1 MNPRVPFL
9 AIATRIVSRGKI
21 WLNYER
27 LTRAALRHQE
37 SACWVVHYAST
48 VGVNVLNAQRK
59 CTAYNATQRAWQ
71 NTVNSCRVCNAQ
83 CAWSTLHGISVN
95 LTRLAFYVMIIG
107 PGCVHGPMHT
117 HTQLLGDDD
126 DYNNYNGDHVFIA
139 IIRNNLS
146 FLCHPSFLS
155 MEFQT
160 SIVRRQNWYCHC
172 TMQVKVFLKLCWAL
186 ATGIINHHP
195 PERNMLSIF
204 GQSSPTSWSGRS

>member
-1 MNPRVPFL
+1 MAKYSEFKSSVQCTVCMKH
-9 AIATRIVSRGKI
+9 IA
-21 WLNYER
+21 WY
-27 LTRAALRHQE
+27 
-37 SACWVVHYAST
+37 
-48 VGVNVLNAQRK
+48 QRK
-59 CTAYNATQRAWQ
+59 LDQACLLCYDNRAW
-71 NTVNSCRVCNAQ
+71 VCTRSNAHPY
-83 CAWSTLHGISVN
+83 T
-95 LTRLAFYVMIIG
+95 M
-107 PGCVHGPMHT
+107 
-117 HTQLLGDDD
+117 LGDDD
-126 DYNNYNGDHVFIA
+126 DHNNYDGDHVFIA

-172 TMQVKVFLKLCWAL
+172 VLIQVKVFLKLCWAL